1 MSKDKSK
8 YESILVIDNREK
20 HIIEYIDELNEN
32 NELDLLNKNK
42 KTKNKKIE
50 YEVKQMDIGD
60 IQIYVNNKL
69 FIVIERK
76 TIKDLVASIKDGRYR
91 EQKIRLK
98 ALVDKEE
105 NKYTKIIYLI
115 EGKLLGK
122 QKSSIPNSTIWST
135 MCKLMMRDN
144 FIVFRTKSLKES
156 VNFIKTMAEK
166 AIESA
171 KANEKINFDNTD
183 SSNTDSNNSINS
195 SDNIEGNG
203 GDGGEIH
210 GDNNINNKLFTQY
223 ASSIRIKKKENL
235 TPGICYSRQLAQIP
249 GVSARIA
256 TCIMNEYP
264 TLPSLIRAY
273 EKIKGDENDA
283 LIIRQRRDLLKD
295 IQLSSSRKMGRKLS
309 EKIYEYLYMPLSI

>member
-1 MSKDKSK
+1 MGK
-8 YESILVIDNREK
+8 YTINLVIDNREK
-20 HIIEYIDELNEN
+20 HIIDYINELNQN
-32 NELDLLNKNK
+32 NDR
-42 KTKNKKIE
+42 KKIE

-60 IQIYVNNKL
+60 IQIYINNKL

-91 EQKIRLK
+91 EQKLRLK
-98 ALVDKEE
+98 SLISREE
-105 NKYTKIIYLI
+105 NKYVKIIYLI

-171 KANEKINFDNTD
+171 KANEKINFDN
-183 SSNTDSNNSINS
+183 SDSNNS
-195 SDNIEGNG
+195 SDNIKGGNNIEG
-203 GDGGEIH
+203 GDNIEGGNDGKMD

-264 TLPSLIRAY
+264 TLPSLILAY
-273 EKIKGDENDA
+273 EKIVGDENDA
-283 LIIRQRRDLLKD
+283 LIIRQRRDLLKN

>member
-8 YESILVIDNREK
+8 YDSILVIDNREK

-32 NELDLLNKNK
+32 NELNLLNKNK

-171 KANEKINFDNTD
+171 KANQKINFNNTD
-183 SSNTDSNNSINS
+183 GSNDDSNNCSN
-195 SDNIEGNG
+195 NIEGG
-203 GDGGEIH
+203 GDKMD

-264 TLPSLIRAY
+264 TLPSLILAY
-273 EKIKGDENDA
+273 EKIDGDENDA

>member
-1 MSKDKSK
+1 MGK
-8 YESILVIDNREK
+8 YTINLVIDNREK
-20 HIIEYIDELNEN
+20 HIIDYINELNQDN
-32 NELDLLNKNK
+32 DR
-42 KTKNKKIE
+42 KKIE

-60 IQIYVNNKL
+60 IQIYINNKL

-91 EQKIRLK
+91 EQKLRLK
-98 ALVDKEE
+98 SLISREE
-105 NKYTKIIYLI
+105 NKYVKIIYLI

-156 VNFIKTMAEK
+156 VNFIKTMTEK

-171 KANEKINFDNTD
+171 KANEKINFDNSD
-183 SSNTDSNNSINS
+183 SSNTDS
-195 SDNIEGNG
+195 SDNIEG
-203 GDGGEIH
+203 GDIIKRDNDSKID
-210 GDNNINNKLFTQY
+210 GDNNKLFTQY

-256 TCIMNEYP
+256 SCIMNEYP
-264 TLPSLIRAY
+264 TLPSLILAY
-273 EKIKGDENDA
+273 EKIVGDENDP

-309 EKIYEYLYMPLSI
+309 EKIYEYLYMPLSL